1 MSALYLCLVNR
12 LMAMRREEGQTL
24 TEYALILVLI
34 AIVAIVTVTLL
45 GGQIAAVFGT
55 ITAALGVGG

>member
-1 MSALYLCLVNR
+1 MCALYLYLVNR

-34 AIVAIVTVTLL
+34 AIVAIIAVTAL
-45 GGQIAAVFGT
+45 GGQIEAVFGE
-55 ITAALGVGG
+55 ITDALGV

>member
-1 MSALYLCLVNR
+1 MSALYQYLVNR

-34 AIVAIVTVTLL
+34 AIVAIITVTAL
-45 GGQIAAVFGT
+45 GGQISAVFNT
-55 ITAALGVGG
+55 ITDALGV